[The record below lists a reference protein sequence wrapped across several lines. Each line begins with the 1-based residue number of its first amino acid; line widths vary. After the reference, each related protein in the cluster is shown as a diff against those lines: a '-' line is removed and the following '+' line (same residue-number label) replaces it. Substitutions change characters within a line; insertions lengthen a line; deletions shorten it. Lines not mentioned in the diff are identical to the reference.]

1 MKLKVNLSGMELDN
15 PIIPASGTFGYG
27 YEYMEF
33 YDINM
38 LGSFSSKAITLE
50 KRFGNSN
57 PRIADC
63 DNGMLNSIGLQ
74 NPGVDDVIN
83 KEFVKL
89 KKVYNKKIIA
99 NISGSTIED
108 YIECAKIISQEDV
121 VGIIEL
127 NVSCPNVS
135 EGGIAFGSDPV
146 VLGKLV
152 KKVKKVSAKPLYI
165 KLSPN
170 VTNIVQMA
178 KICEDNGADGLVL
191 INTLVGMRI
200 DINKGKPVLANK
212 VGGLSGPAIFPIALR
227 MVYQVYKEVNIPIIG
242 VGGIKNERDVIEM
255 LMAGAHAVQI
265 GSENLIN
272 PLCCKEIIQNLP
284 DEINKLGYNS
294 IKDLIG
300 VAHE

>member
-50 KRFGNSN
+50 KRFGNDN

-108 YIECAKIISQEDV
+108 YIECTKIISQENI

-135 EGGIAFGSDPV
+135 EGGIAFGSDPD

-152 KKVKKVSAKPLYI
+152 KKVKQVSSKPLYI

-178 KICEDNGADGLVL
+178 KICEDNGADGIVL

-200 DINKGKPVLANK
+200 DISKGKPVLANK
-212 VGGLSGPAIFPIALR
+212 IGGLSGPAIFPIALR

-242 VGGIKNERDVIEM
+242 VGGIKNEHDVIEM
-255 LMAGAHAVQI
+255 LMAGAQAVQI

-272 PLCCKEIIQNLP
+272 PHCCREIIQKLP